1 MFEHAQNLYVNNKKC
16 YTIHVTCQQMSAM
29 ILVNYI
35 IGSRVG
41 DPHGRTIT
49 TYKSFDN
56 SRIIVALNS
65 IFILSALDLNVIN
78 NANTLVP

>member
-1 MFEHAQNLYVNNKKC
+1 MN
-16 YTIHVTCQQMSAM
+16 AM

-35 IGSRVG
+35 LGSRVR

-49 TYKSFDN
+49 TYKSLDN
-56 SRIIVALNS
+56 SRIIAALDS
-65 IFILSALDLNVIN
+65 IFVLYTLDLNVIN